1 MVVELMAHCPC
12 AWRYGALGLWTMRG
26 YEPLRSRAA
35 HAAEMR
41 GIGQHGFMADVGLG
55 GLGVGL
61 HGGGAAR
68 KMILML
74 RSGRVL
80 CAQARTR
87 LVPNT

>member
-41 GIGQHGFMADVGLG
+41 GIGQHGFMVVVPLG
-55 GLGVGL
+55 
-61 HGGGAAR
+61 R
-68 KMILML
+68 
-74 RSGRVL
+74 
-80 CAQARTR
+80 
-87 LVPNT
+87 